1 LESSSEGN
9 VCICEGKSKRRM
21 ETILKK
27 YNFYSS
33 WNNIR
38 TIKPERMKWVGHTE
52 RMDIWKCIHDTLW
65 KTSGK
70 RSREI
75 DADGKIILK
84 LISTK
89 R

>member
-1 LESSSEGN
+1 MFGS
-9 VCICEGKSKRRM
+9 VRGKVKG
-21 ETILKK
+21 EWKQLILKK

-38 TIKPERMKWVGHTE
+38 TITPERMKWVGHTE
-52 RMDIWKCIHDTLW
+52 HMDIWKCIHDTLW

-84 LISTK
+84 WISTK
-89 R
+89 DRSWR